1 MSLRGGHLLFPTTP
15 APHATLSRCFFGS
28 EEQRGLLIRVAI
40 VSPNSA
46 LRIGLREMLADLPEI
61 SVIGESVSLE
71 NINETETEVVVL
83 ASVSVASLLDGKKD
97 YAILILT
104 DDIESVRTLLNSN
117 VRTWGVLS
125 ADATEDELVAAVR
138 AVGEGLWVGAPGLVE
153 GLMRSH
159 RVGESSSEE
168 SLIDPLT
175 AREKEVLQLMAQ
187 GLANKQIA
195 LSLGISEHTVKFHLS
210 SLYAK
215 LGISSRTEA
224 VKRGIELGLISL

>member
-1 MSLRGGHLLFPTTP
+1 M
-15 APHATLSRCFFGS
+15 
-28 EEQRGLLIRVAI
+28 IRVTI

-46 LRIGLREMLADLPEI
+46 LRIGLRELLSRQSDIKVVGETVDL
-61 SVIGESVSLE
+61 ESV
-71 NINETETEVVVL
+71 NEMETEVVLL
-83 ASVSVASLLDGKKD
+83 ASVSSARLLESKSTF
-97 YAILILT
+97 AVLFLT
-104 DDIESVRTLLNSN
+104 DDMESLRGLLDSNS
-117 VRTWGVLS
+117 RAWGVLS

-138 AVGEGLWVGAPGLVE
+138 AVGEGLWVGAPSLV
-153 GLMRSH
+153 RSLI
-159 RVGESSSEE
+159 RLTGRRESSSEE
-168 SLIDPLT
+168 SLVEQLT
-175 AREKEVLQLMAQ
+175 AREMEVIQLMAQ